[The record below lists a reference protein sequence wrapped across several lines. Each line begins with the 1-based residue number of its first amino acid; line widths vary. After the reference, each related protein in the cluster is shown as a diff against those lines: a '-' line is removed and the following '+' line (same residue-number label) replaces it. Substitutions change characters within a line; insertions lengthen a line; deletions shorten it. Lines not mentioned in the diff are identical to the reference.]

1 MNTFESPVILYVVLI
16 LLILILIAR
25 ILNNQDL
32 IKDNSKDQLTDK
44 ANIKNAR
51 KYFANKKTFKG
62 LLIVSIISLIIIII
76 CDFTSI
82 DAQLID
88 YFSYELYDET
98 ETNRLLYLFPIYIFI
113 IRQII
118 LEVKIGDFLFKYY
131 KVDEPV
137 LEENLLKILLYKKP
151 SQPTQNQSQENK
163 PKEESK

>member
-1 MNTFESPVILYVVLI
+1 MNMYTNPIILYIVLI

-32 IKDNSKDQLTDK
+32 IKDNSKDKITDK

-51 KYFANKKTFKG
+51 KYFANKKTFKI
-62 LLIVSIISLIIIII
+62 LLIASILSIILILI
-76 CDFTSI
+76 CDLTSI
-82 DAQLID
+82 EAQIID
-88 YFSYELYDET
+88 YFTYEIYT
-98 ETNRLLYLFPIYIFI
+98 EQEINKQLYLLPIYLLV

-137 LEENLLKILLYKKP
+137 LEENLLKMLLYKKP
-151 SQPTQNQSQENK
+151 SQSKKEAPK